1 VARLDKLIQ
10 LLHEQRAD
18 ALRLSAGEPA
28 ALQQNGTARP
38 LTREALTDAQITALV
53 REIAPPAVAP
63 QVGTG
68 ATLAFGY
75 ASPSGAVEAEL
86 SSSPAGLLVLVRR
99 SGGGAP
105 ARRPLSGG
113 DEQGKG

>member
-28 ALQQNGTARP
+28 ALQQNGAARP

-68 ATLAFGY
+68 AALAFGY
-75 ASPSGAVEAEL
+75 AAPSGAVEAEL
-86 SSSPAGLLVLVRR
+86 SSSPAPA
-99 SGGGAP
+99 GG
-105 ARRPLSGG
+105 
-113 DEQGKG
+113 